1 MEVCPA
7 KCLFMDSKPRIPS
20 PQKFCR
26 HVQGVQRHKA
36 VERARRKSDLF
47 VADERAKIDI
57 ATDLQKVQ
65 AEENNE

>member
-7 KCLFMDSKPRIPS
+7 KCLFMDNKPRIPS
-20 PQKFCR
+20 PLKFCR

-36 VERARRKSDLF
+36 VERAKRKADLF
-47 VADERAKIDI
+47 EPLERVAIDI
-57 ATDLQKVQ
+57 AAELHEAP